1 LLSAGSVLILA
12 PTLIV
17 FLVFS
22 RQITSALLQGSVK
35 G

>member
-1 LLSAGSVLILA
+1 MA

-17 FLVFS
+17 FVIFQ
-22 RQITSALLQGSVK
+22 RQFVKALLQGSVK